1 MKELIFLDVK
11 GENGIMEASRKPG
24 NTIWL
29 LRMQECLSV
38 TLWYILRV
46 LFKQLQGFA
55 IMQWTEGKVA
65 LQMRPQKM
73 PFGISW
79 QHPLSPM
86 EYDERQLPY
95 FTIRDSPRLCIFR
108 VAKARIGV

>member
-29 LRMQECLSV
+29 LSMQECLSV
-38 TLWYILRV
+38 TLRYILRV
-46 LFKQLQGFA
+46 LFKQLQGVG

-65 LQMRPQKM
+65 LQMRSQKM
-73 PFGISW
+73 PFEISW
-79 QHPLSPM
+79 QYPLSPM
-86 EYDERQLPY
+86 EYDDRQFAL
-95 FTIRDSPRLCIFR
+95 FHKSEIAQDFVSC
-108 VAKARIGV
+108 VWQK